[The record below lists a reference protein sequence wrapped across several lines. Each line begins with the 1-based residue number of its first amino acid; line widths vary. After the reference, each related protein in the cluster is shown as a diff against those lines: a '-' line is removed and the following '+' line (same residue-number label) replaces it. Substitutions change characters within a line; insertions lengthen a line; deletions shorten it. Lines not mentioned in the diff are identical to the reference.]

1 MFPMQEFMQGLDK
14 IYQSGNIHQAESY
27 LLQGIRHTENTE
39 PEAALVLL
47 NELIGY
53 YRVMSC
59 HQQGA
64 ECAARALE
72 LIQQTGMQGTV
83 NHGTTLLNAATGF
96 RAAGNYKQADSCY
109 QMAQKILESQ
119 LNGPD
124 YRLASLYNNM
134 ALLYSQTGR
143 LEQAYDHMLKALQL
157 TEQMPDME
165 TELAITYTNLGNI
178 CFGMNKAEKGT
189 EYMQK
194 AVALFEKHSD
204 HPNPHYPA
212 ALSGLGE
219 ASFHKGE
226 LDQAVAY
233 YKESLHWI
241 EQIYGK
247 NDDWKTT
254 QANLEIVESL
264 IERRNAITAS
274 KMNGLE
280 LSRAY
285 YEEVGKP
292 MLQAKYPEYVGR
304 IAVGLV
310 GEGSECLGFDD
321 QYSTDHD
328 FGPGFCMWLTKED
341 YDKIGKSLQADYD
354 ALADKWRGF
363 PVRNTTAEGA
373 GRVGVLQIDEFY
385 QNFTGYTEAPSAE
398 TLQDVLCWSEIPTE
412 MLCTAVNGSVFVDEL
427 GEFTRRREAFAQY
440 PEPVRLCRLART
452 LSKMAQAGQY
462 NYSRA
467 QKRGDLGMMYSSL
480 SEFIQAAAE
489 AGYLLNHRYMP
500 FYKWRIH
507 GMEQFERLKNLK
519 PMLEQLMQKTA
530 DNAAITGEI
539 EEICDYVLKELKA
552 QNLTESDETFLD
564 RQKEFVLHRMRE
576 FLNTKKKSL
585 KENTM
590 ETLLKEMSANKKDL
604 VDRIVV
610 AEWEQFQKARNE
622 GGEAECQH
630 NWPTFEIMRK
640 SQFYTWDEDV
650 LVSYLEDLT
659 EAAQN
664 GWNMVAEKYA
674 RMMEHTA
681 PDQYKLLEKNLPA
694 RSEMRRN
701 LQEQLAKIYMQ
712 WMREM
717 HERYPELMKTG
728 RHISENEDS
737 EWDTSSETYL
747 KGEMGTY
754 SEKTIQLYGRMM
766 VARLKENRNQ
776 VEENMNYMVHFYGYK
791 TLQQANEQCAKEAR

>member
-14 IYQSGNIHQAESY
+14 IYQSGDIKQAEPY
-27 LLQGIRHTENTE
+27 LLEGIRLTENTNRD
-39 PEAALVLL
+39 AALVLL

-53 YRVMSC
+53 YRVMSR
-59 HQQGA
+59 HEEGA
-64 ECAARALE
+64 QCAARALE
-72 LIQQTGMQGTV
+72 LIRQTGMQGTV

-96 RAAGNYKQADSCY
+96 RAAGNYEQAETCY
-109 QMAQKILESQ
+109 QQAQKIFENE

-124 YRLASLYNNM
+124 YRLASLHNNM
-134 ALLYSQTGR
+134 ALLYAQTGR
-143 LEQAYDHMLKALQL
+143 LEQAHDHMLEALKITRQL
-157 TEQMPDME
+157 PDME
-165 TELAITYTNLGNI
+165 TELATTYTNLGNI
-178 CFGMNKAEKGT
+178 CFGMNRADQGT

-194 AVALFEKHSD
+194 AVALFEQNTD
-204 HPNPHYPA
+204 HPDPHYPA

-226 LDQAVAY
+226 LEKAAEY
-233 YKESLHWI
+233 YAKSLYWI
-241 EQIYGK
+241 EQVYGK

-254 QANLEIVESL
+254 KENLDVVKNL
-264 IERRNAITAS
+264 IERRNAISAS
-274 KMNGLE
+274 KMKGLD
-280 LSRAY
+280 LARAY
-285 YEEVGKP
+285 YEEVGRP
-292 MLQAKYPEYVGR
+292 MLQAKYPEYVSR

-341 YDKIGKSLQADYD
+341 YAEIGETLQADYD
-354 ALADKWRGF
+354 ALASEWRGF
-363 PVRNTTAEGA
+363 PVRNTTAEGT
-373 GRVGVLQIDEFY
+373 GRVGVLEMDAFY
-385 QNFTGYTEAPSAE
+385 ENFTGYAEAPKAE

-412 MLCTAVNGSVFVDEL
+412 MLRTVVNGAVFTDEL

-440 PEPVRLCRLART
+440 PEPVRLCRLARA

-480 SEFIQAAAE
+480 AEFIQAAAE
-489 AGYLLNHRYMP
+489 AGYLLNHSYMP
-500 FYKWRIH
+500 FYKWRIR
-507 GMEQFERLKNLK
+507 GMEQFERLKELK
-519 PMLEQLMQKTA
+519 SMLEQLMKKSA
-530 DNAAITGEI
+530 DSSEIPAEI
-539 EEICDYVLKELKA
+539 ETICSCVLKELQA
-552 QNLTESDETFLD
+552 QNLTESKEAFLD
-564 RQKEFVLHRMRE
+564 CQKEAVLHKMRE
-576 FLNTKKKSL
+576 LLNTHKEPL

-590 ETLLKEMSANKKDL
+590 ENLLKAMSENKKKL
-604 VDRIVV
+604 VDQIV
-610 AEWEQFQKARNE
+610 AEEWEQFQKARNE

-640 SQFYTWDEDV
+640 SQFYTWDEEV
-650 LVSYLEDLT
+650 LQSYLNDLT
-659 EAAQN
+659 EAAQT

-681 PDQYKLLEKNLPA
+681 PTQYKALEKSLPP
-694 RSEMRRN
+694 RSEARRN

-712 WMREM
+712 WTREM
-717 HERYPELMKTG
+717 HERYPDLMKTG
-728 RHISENEDS
+728 RHVSEDEDS

-747 KGEMGTY
+747 KGELGTY

-766 VARLKENRNQ
+766 VNSLKQNKNQ
-776 VEENMNYMVHFYGYK
+776 VEDNMNYMVHFYGYK
-791 TLQQANEQCAKEAR
+791 TLEQANEQCAKESL